1 MACCVPASARVSP
14 AQPLLRGRH
23 QPWWWLV
30 ISGAGLVVLVVTELK
45 KVLTRDGAALSA
57 R

>member
-1 MACCVPASARVSP
+1 MSP